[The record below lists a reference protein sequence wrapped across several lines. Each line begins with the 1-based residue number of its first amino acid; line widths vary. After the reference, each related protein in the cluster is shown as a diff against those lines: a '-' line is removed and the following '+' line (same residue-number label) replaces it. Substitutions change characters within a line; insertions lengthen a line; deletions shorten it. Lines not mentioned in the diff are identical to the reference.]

1 MNLNIRELVAV
12 GDGVTDN
19 TKAFNNAIEQ
29 ADKNMGGKIVVGM
42 GTYLTGP
49 IHLRSNINLHLEQG
63 AVIAFNDN
71 FEDWPAIKSRWEGV
85 ECFGYSPCVYG
96 ENLSNVSIT
105 GAGTIDGRGQAWWK
119 EFKRR
124 KASKQTQPEYARDK
138 EFAKLNKNT
147 DLSDCGGGGIG
158 SFFFRPPLIQ
168 FNNCANVLFE
178 GVTVRN
184 SPFWNTHFL
193 YCKNV
198 TVKNA
203 TFQNPSDGVNGDG
216 LDIDS
221 CDGVEV
227 LDCTFDVN
235 DDCLC
240 IKSGIGKDGMRVN
253 KPCQNVVVER
263 CKMLRG
269 HGCVVMG
276 SETAGSIRNVEVS
289 DCVFNGNDR
298 GLRIKSRRGRAGT
311 VENIT
316 LHDIT
321 MKGVG
326 CPVVM
331 HLFYECGA
339 KAEEIAAISD
349 RNPRPVTDTTPCIR
363 NIKITNVTADNAQT
377 AAAFLLGLPERPIEN
392 VLFEN
397 VKITMAK
404 DGKAGRPAMA
414 FGVKEM
420 QGQGIIAEFVKDFIQ
435 RNVCI
440 R

>member
-1 MNLNIRELVAV
+1 MNLNIRELGAV
-12 GDGVTDN
+12 GDGVADDTR
-19 TKAFNNAIEQ
+19 AFKNAIEQ
-29 ADKNMGGKIVVGM
+29 ADKNKGGKIIVPA

-49 IHLRSNINLHLEQG
+49 IHLKSNIELHLEAG
-63 AVIAFNDN
+63 ASIVFNDN
-71 FEDWPAIKSRWEGV
+71 FADWPAIKSRWEGV
-85 ECFGYSPCVYG
+85 ECYGYSPCIYG
-96 ENLSNVSIT
+96 EKLSNVSIT
-105 GAGTIDGRGQAWWK
+105 GAGTIDGRGQGWWK

-124 KASKQTQPEYARDK
+124 KTSGQKQPESNRDK
-138 EFAKLNKNT
+138 EFAKLNENT

-158 SFFFRPPLIQ
+158 SFFFRPPLVQ
-168 FNNCANVLFE
+168 FNNCSNVLLD

-221 CDGVEV
+221 CDGVKV
-227 LDCTFDVN
+227 VDCTFDVN

-253 KPCQNVVVER
+253 RPCQNVVVR
-263 CKMLRG
+263 KCKMLRG

-276 SETAGSIRNVEVS
+276 SETAGSIRNVEIS

-298 GLRIKSRRGRAGT
+298 GLRVKSRRGRAGT

-331 HLFYECGA
+331 NLFYECGA

-349 RNPRPVTDTTPCIR
+349 RNPRPVTETTPCIR

-404 DGKAGRPAMA
+404 NGKAGRPAMA

-420 QGQGIIAEFVKDFIQ
+420 QGQGIIAEFVKDFVQ
-435 RNVCI
+435 RNVSV